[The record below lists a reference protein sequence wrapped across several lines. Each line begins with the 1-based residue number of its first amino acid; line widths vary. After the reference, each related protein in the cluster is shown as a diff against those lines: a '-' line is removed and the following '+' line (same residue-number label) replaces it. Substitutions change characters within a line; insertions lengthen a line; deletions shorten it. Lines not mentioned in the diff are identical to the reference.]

1 MQHWHVTVTLAGEP
15 RCERELGDALQRLL
29 DERPLLHSC
38 RYGPGTV
45 ELRYWE
51 QAEQVD
57 DAAAMGLRLWGEHRR
72 SAGLPSWRVV
82 GLEVI
87 DRDTFHRR
95 CNDASAPSA
104 VSGLAEV
111 RPL

>member
-15 RCERELGDALQRLL
+15 RCERELADALQRLL

-95 CNDASAPSA
+95 CNDASLPSA